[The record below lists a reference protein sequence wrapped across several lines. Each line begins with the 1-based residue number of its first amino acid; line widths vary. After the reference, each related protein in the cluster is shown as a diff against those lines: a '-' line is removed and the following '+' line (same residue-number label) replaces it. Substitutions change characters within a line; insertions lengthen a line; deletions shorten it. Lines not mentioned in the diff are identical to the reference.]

1 MHSIPSK
8 RVSTIGY
15 SFGFGVELDG
25 RALLHIQVH
34 VALQV
39 NRRR

>member
-15 SFGFGVELDG
+15 SFGFGSNLMVAPFCTT
-25 RALLHIQVH
+25 RFTLL
-34 VALQV
+34 L
-39 NRRR
+39 R